1 MKLTTTISSILWFLV
16 NKFFYEFPNKKTDLL
31 IKSFICLFRF
41 FDLVDV
47 YPNRSALAP
56 DRTIY

>member
-1 MKLTTTISSILWFLV
+1 MIFVKQS
-16 NKFFYEFPNKKTDLL
+16 FYEFPNKKTDLL